1 MLKKLFL
8 MIFIPF
14 MISGCA
20 GHNEYI
26 GKNRDD
32 ILVLLEKHPH
42 DNEKILF
49 RTKMRDLICCYQFD
63 TIDEIRNRPDIMTS
77 KYWDVFPRRKFL
89 HHGNYYTR
97 LFFENDSVVSVDP
110 DVGDGFGGPFTLF
123 LLWLFTRLGNT

>member
-1 MLKKLFL
+1 
-8 MIFIPF
+8 MI
-14 MISGCA
+14 M
-20 GHNEYI
+20 
-26 GKNRDD
+26 K
-32 ILVLLEKHPH
+32 
-42 DNEKILF
+42 KILF
-49 RTKMRDLICCYQFD
+49 RTKMHDLICCYQFD

-77 KYWDVFPRRKFL
+77 KYWDVFLRRKFL